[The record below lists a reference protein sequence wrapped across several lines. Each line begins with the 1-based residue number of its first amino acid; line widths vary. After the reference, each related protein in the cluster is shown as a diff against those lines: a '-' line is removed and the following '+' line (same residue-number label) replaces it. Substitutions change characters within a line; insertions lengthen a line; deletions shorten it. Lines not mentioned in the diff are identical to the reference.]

1 MQCPPI
7 PTSLQITLRPRANGY
22 VVTEAEARETFSVPV
37 ATTPD
42 AIRRGLMHREDVGN
56 GMLFAFETPRVP
68 SFWMK
73 HTLVPLDMEFL
84 DAELNLVDA
93 HRHVQPGDLTPR
105 RPSSPVCFVLER
117 PAGSSVVV

>member
-7 PTSLQITLRPRANGY
+7 PSSSQITLQPRSNGY
-22 VVTEAEARETFSVPV
+22 DVAETEARETFSVPV
-37 ATTPD
+37 VTTPD

-56 GMLFAFETPRVP
+56 GMLFAFESPRVP

-84 DAELNLVDA
+84 DADLNLVDA
-93 HRHVQPGDLTPR
+93 HRNVQPKDPTLRIP
-105 RPSSPVCFVLER
+105 PSPVCFVLER
-117 PAGSSVVV
+117 PAGSM